1 MYQYGLFYGSILV
14 PQKEDVMDSQ
24 LLLLKEIVPDIIS
37 LVEHRLNILTYISR
51 HQPIGRRSL
60 TLSLGMSERRL
71 RRDIDQLKEL
81 GLVNIEKSGVT
92 LTDKAAHVIMRLTQL
107 FSYQEQLQQKELML
121 AQLYGITS
129 CRIVP
134 GDCEQDDTVFKVMGE
149 AVSDWLDYFL
159 PEGENIISVT
169 GGTTLARVLPHVSKE
184 LTINRKFKVIPAR
197 GGGSGSPVIQATTVS
212 HDLASLLNGETETL
226 FVPEQLS
233 VSLLDALKKDP
244 NVMKTLALLKKSNC
258 LIYSVGEATV
268 MSKRRSV
275 SDEEAAVL
283 IENAA
288 VGEAMGVFFDETGRI
303 VHRLARIGL
312 ELEDLHDLPC
322 EVLVVG
328 GASKSIAL
336 SAYMKL
342 APRHTVLIVDEA
354 LANSVLKE
362 VTL

>member
-1 MYQYGLFYGSILV
+1 
-14 PQKEDVMDSQ
+14 MDSQ

-37 LVEHRLNILTYISR
+37 LVEHRLHILTYIAKC
-51 HQPIGRRSL
+51 QPIGRRAL
-60 TLSLGMSERRL
+60 TQSLGISERRL
-71 RRDIDQLKEL
+71 RRDIAQLKYL
-81 GLVNIEKSGVT
+81 GLVKIEKQGVSV
-92 LTDKAAHVIMRLTQL
+92 TDKATHVILRSTEL

-121 AQLYGITS
+121 TQLYGITS

-134 GDCEQDDTVFKVMGE
+134 GDCEKDISVFKVMGE

-159 PEGENIISVT
+159 PNGENIISVT

-184 LTINRKFKVIPAR
+184 LAIDRHFKVIPAR

-233 VSLLDALKKDP
+233 VSLLDALQKDP
-244 NVMKTLALLKKSNC
+244 NVRRTLALLKKSNC
-258 LIYSVGEATV
+258 LIHSVGDATI

-275 SDEEAAVL
+275 SEEEAAVL
-283 IENAA
+283 IENNA

-328 GASKSIAL
+328 GASKAIAL

-342 APRHTVLIVDEA
+342 APQHTVLIVDEA

-362 VTL
+362 ATL